1 MAQVVVR
8 EEGGEASRSTVY
20 LHAGGLGTTEVLTEV
35 SAVLRSII
43 WVQAHEYELTFDVG
57 GATLTCTCTV
67 LAQDGVRLLQ
77 AVPDFLST
85 LGVSPR

>member
-1 MAQVVVR
+1 M
-8 EEGGEASRSTVY
+8 
-20 LHAGGLGTTEVLTEV
+20 

-67 LAQDGVRLLQ
+67 LAQDGVRFVQ

-85 LGVSPR
+85 LGISPRSVAAAVLAFDLVNVPGT

>member
-1 MAQVVVR
+1 M
-8 EEGGEASRSTVY
+8 
-20 LHAGGLGTTEVLTEV
+20 

-57 GATLTCTCTV
+57 GTKRMCTCTV
-67 LAQDGVRLLQ
+67 LAQDGVRFVQ

-85 LGVSPR
+85 LGISPRSVAAAVLAFDLVNVPGT